1 MEKNINEFQN
11 DFRNQTHEENNSL
24 IREMVV
30 EEYINDEILTS
41 SLCESINNRKFLSSR
56 KIKEISD
63 EDFMNLKKNYD
74 PKKIS
79 QLNEIINK
87 YKNKN
92 SFMIIGLIIDINEM
106 IEKSYNN
113 DENKK
118 KEMEDKRKLFGD
130 IVFHRPIKRDGNNFY
145 RAVIFRYFEIIIL
158 NKKIDLLKS
167 VINEVNECYSDD
179 FLKDYINLSND
190 KNNINHQ
197 IIINYK
203 LIISILI
210 LIFENLKNG
219 KIIQSYNIL
228 VISMNFCEKFEY
240 GLIFY
245 FRYIL
250 YKYIKD
256 NKNQK
261 IKEKDNIKLESLL
274 PDKFKDSCNNFF
286 ESNLLVIGKNAE
298 TIVMNVTPY
307 VLNLKLNIFS
317 EEKSGDDKIISFECR
332 EESDYLCYD
341 NIVILLNNN
350 NYNLLYYQNENN
362 YIIQTYIKPYE
373 PKIISTNESNLLK
386 QFISSESSE
395 RLKKFCSECGKE
407 IQSFHNSTF
416 LCQKCFI
423 IIKDEYISMY
433 SQSIING
440 TKFDFKNVQLSFN
453 LNSKNK
459 LDLFINSKSFDY
471 FIVEIK
477 KKCCVYCGNVIDNIY
492 YSLPCN
498 CSFCSENC
506 FRELWKNFVDE
517 CLNCGY
523 YFKLKEILIINNFL
537 NQGKCCKDGNI
548 YSLNYSIRLNKSN
561 LSNNKNSELDHYL
574 CKDCYNKLQKS
585 NKKEIK
591 CLICKSIH
599 LYIPPK

>member
-11 DFRNQTHEENNSL
+11 DFRNQTHEENDSL
-24 IREMVV
+24 IRKTII
-30 EEYINDEILTS
+30 EEYINDENLTS

-63 EDFMNLKKNYD
+63 EDFMKLKSNYNLKKL
-74 PKKIS
+74 K
-79 QLNEIINK
+79 EIINKYK

-92 SFMIIGLIIDINEM
+92 SFEIIGLIIDINEM

-113 DENKK
+113 DKNKK

-130 IVFHRPIKRDGNNFY
+130 IVFHRPIKRDENNFY

-190 KNNINHQ
+190 KNNINNQ
-197 IIINYK
+197 ITINYK

-210 LIFENLKNG
+210 LIYESLNVG
-219 KIIQSYNIL
+219 DIIQSYNIL

-240 GLIFY
+240 GLILY

-286 ESNLLVIGKNAE
+286 KNNLLVIGKNAE

-317 EEKSGDDKIISFECR
+317 EEKPGDDKIISFECR

-373 PKIISTNESNLLK
+373 PQIISTNESDLLN

-395 RLKKFCSECGKE
+395 ILKKFCSECGKE
-407 IQSFHNSTF
+407 IQSFQNSTS
-416 LCQKCFI
+416 LCEKCLRT
-423 IIKDEYISMY
+423 IKDEYLSIY
-433 SQSIING
+433 SQSIINR
-440 TKFDFKNVQLSFN
+440 TKFDFKNVRLNFN
-453 LNSKNK
+453 LNSKK
-459 LDLFINSKSFDY
+459 LIDLIINSNSLDD

-477 KKCCVYCGNVIDNIY
+477 KKCCICCGNVIDNLY
-492 YSLPCN
+492 YSLPCD

-506 FRELWKNFVDE
+506 FRECWKNLVDK
-517 CLNCGY
+517 CINCGY
-523 YFKLKEILIINNFL
+523 YFESKEILKINNFL
-537 NQGKCCKDGNI
+537 NQGKCCQDGNF
-548 YSLNYSIRLNKSN
+548 YSLNYSFRLNKSN
-561 LSNNKNSELDHYL
+561 LSNINNSELDHYL

-585 NKKEIK
+585 NEKEII

-599 LYIPPK
+599 IYIPPK